1 MLNFN
6 TKAPDFSALDQDEK
20 QHQLSDYKGK
30 WLLLY
35 FYPRDNT
42 PGCTKEACALRDKFP
57 DFGKLMASVIGV
69 STDSVASH
77 EKFAKK
83 FELPFT
89 ILADTN
95 KEIVKAYEANGL
107 ARRISYLINPD
118 GFITKIYPKVKPE
131 EHAAEVLKD
140 LEDFI
145 AVQ

>member
-6 TKAPDFSALDQDEK
+6 TKAPEFSALDQDGK
-20 QHQLSDYKGK
+20 QHQLADYQGK

-57 DFGKLMASVIGV
+57 DFGKLMATVIGV
-69 STDSVASH
+69 STDSVVSH
-77 EKFAKK
+77 DKFAKK
-83 FELPFT
+83 FDLPFT

-95 KEIVKAYEANGL
+95 KEIVKAYEANGW
-107 ARRISYLINPD
+107 ARRVSYLINPD
-118 GFITKIYPKVKPE
+118 GFIAKIYPKVKPE
-131 EHAAEVLKD
+131 EHAAQVLKD

-145 AVQ
+145 AV